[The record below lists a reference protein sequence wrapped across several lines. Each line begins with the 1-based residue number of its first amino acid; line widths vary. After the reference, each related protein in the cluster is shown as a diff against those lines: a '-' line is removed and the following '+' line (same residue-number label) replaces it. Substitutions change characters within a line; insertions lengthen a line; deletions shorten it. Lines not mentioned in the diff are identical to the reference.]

1 MQKKLL
7 APLLRNNIPLRIV
20 VKGFI
25 RTFVER
31 LIQLLLL
38 FHQNTFDLFTAI
50 FCEDWRKLFRVSN
63 NPFHNNDCQSFFP
76 SSRNFRKLMET
87 RVHNSCLQRVLL
99 YATPFMNHAIFMLF
113 KGALL
118 DLRQILST
126 ESL

>member
-1 MQKKLL
+1 MG
-7 APLLRNNIPLRIV
+7 IV
-20 VKGFI
+20 VNGFI

-31 LIQLLLL
+31 LIQLLLYFIKIRL
-38 FHQNTFDLFTAI
+38 IYSLLSFAKIEGSYLGFPIT
-50 FCEDWRKLFRVSN
+50 
-63 NPFHNNDCQSFFP
+63 PFITTTVKVFSHRQEILENLWKQEFIIAAC
-76 SSRNFRKLMET
+76 K
-87 RVHNSCLQRVLL
+87 RVLL